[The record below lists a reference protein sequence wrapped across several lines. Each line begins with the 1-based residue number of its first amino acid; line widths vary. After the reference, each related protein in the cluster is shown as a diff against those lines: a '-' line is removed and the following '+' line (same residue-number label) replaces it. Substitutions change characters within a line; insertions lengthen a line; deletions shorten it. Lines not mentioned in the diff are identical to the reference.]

1 MITLIWLYVRETFIY
16 CLLHKANKACCGMDN
31 LKSKVASLRFS
42 FLLLLRCKQNNHQS
56 CAGVQKIRVLTAS
69 KKCKQTYTVFENHPK
84 CLVPSHTSQ
93 IRHFYLIYKYCA
105 IKLQN
110 CYGNKCNLGKIPTDL
125 NMYFPGGLVYS
136 YIFQERYRPASLN
149 TLRIV

>member
-56 CAGVQKIRVLTAS
+56 CAGVQKIWILTAS
-69 KKCKQTYTVFENHPK
+69 KKRKQTYTVFENSPEYLVYYHP
-84 CLVPSHTSQ
+84 SQ
-93 IRHFYLIYKYCA
+93 MSNFSLIHKYCA
-105 IKLQN
+105 IMKLQN
-110 CYGNKCNLGKIPTDL
+110 CYGNKCCNLGRIPTDL
-125 NMYFPGGLVYS
+125 NMYFPGGAVVYS
-136 YIFQERYRPASLN
+136 YIFQERETCFFEY
-149 TLRIV
+149 VV